1 MLNGQRLDQV
11 KFQIK
16 AIATKRVIFLVQNLK
31 RVGHD
36 FSRAVQRDVRDVG
49 WSTDMRMV
57 AVEVA
62 IGTAELETLP
72 DDRGSESG
80 VVAPASID
88 GAPDAVKSDTLL
100 PIVAPTRKQ
109 R

>member
-36 FSRAVQRDVRDVG
+36 FSRAVQRDVRDGRMVDG
-49 WSTDMRMV
+49 LRMV
-57 AVEVA
+57 AVDVA
-62 IGTAELETLP
+62 IAHRGPETLR
-72 DDRGSESG
+72 DGRGRRATVPPFG
-80 VVAPASID
+80 
-88 GAPDAVKSDTLL
+88 G
-100 PIVAPTRKQ
+100 
-109 R
+109 